1 MRDPPSRPLL
11 PQGRKRELATPQSL
25 IAPYN
30 RRCRGPRLFW
40 NFLAASDAFSA
51 SCEDRE
57 RTCGEPC
64 QDRQTAEIALALF
77 ACLPGQNYRN
87 GAIASLRSR
96 KSAFELPFANK
107 VAGNTDC
114 RRDNACGEHGAV
126 PHKEGGPG
134 DAGSALSADELRG
147 RRRVR
152 QTIRVTISASVG
164 VSADPG
170 KIDSERVLLL
180 PQLAR

>member
-1 MRDPPSRPLL
+1 MRDPPSCPLL

-25 IAPYN
+25 TAPYN

-51 SCEDRE
+51 SCKDRE
-57 RTCGEPC
+57 RTCGKPC
-64 QDRQTAEIALALF
+64 QNHQPAEIDLALF

-107 VAGNTDC
+107 VAGNTADC
-114 RRDNACGEHGAV
+114 RRDSVRAANMEQCFTKKADLETPGPPCLPTGFGE
-126 PHKEGGPG
+126 KT
-134 DAGSALSADELRG
+134 GSEDNPSDNF
-147 RRRVR
+147 
-152 QTIRVTISASVG
+152 
-164 VSADPG
+164 
-170 KIDSERVLLL
+170 SER
-180 PQLAR
+180 RSFC